1 MSSFKDDSMYMGE
14 QQPSHLSLHD
24 EMNEL
29 QEQQTEDEQ
38 HDNQI
43 EQIEDE
49 QHDQN
54 NDQNNDQN
62 TIKKVLVVKDC
73 GNEFS
78 LSTKNG
84 YWFKLKGW
92 KATVAASV
100 SIGLFVVG
108 SVVIGNYAAK
118 TVLQHLR

>member
-14 QQPSHLSLHD
+14 QPSHLSLHD

-29 QEQQTEDEQ
+29 QEQQTEDKQ

-49 QHDQN
+49 QPEQHE
-54 NDQNNDQN
+54 QNNDQN

>member
-14 QQPSHLSLHD
+14 QPSHLSLHD

-29 QEQQTEDEQ
+29 QEQQIENEQ
-38 HDNQI
+38 HEQP

-49 QHDQN
+49 QHAQN